1 MKRFGVIYHPH
12 NEGAVKQAEYVKE
25 YLTKKGCS
33 CWTQSAWES
42 TEFEPKVKESDI
54 VITAGGD
61 GTVLRA
67 AQITAL

>member
-33 CWTQSAWES
+33 CFICQFIEIGSFGCLKFCQFSLGILEL
-42 TEFEPKVKESDI
+42 I
-54 VITAGGD
+54 YQQHGGIN
-61 GTVLRA
+61 
-67 AQITAL
+67 Q